1 MEKKYNQTI
10 IFFKVKQTAEEDR
23 KDTNTNHRP
32 DDKDDLMQ

>member
-1 MEKKYNQTI
+1 MEKHTPKQL
-10 IFFKVKQTAEEDR
+10 FSKVKRTAEEDK